1 MFISRVPVLAISL
14 GQSVGGDLVPFSW
27 LSLPSQ
33 LCGRLA
39 LTPPHALLHLFCCG
53 CSHTPGLPT
62 LPSCSSLSGCPCVRV
77 FATLVPQS
85 LAMVCFPI
93 RGTETCALD
102 AVGSSGRG
110 ALVAEGRSRRRGVVR
125 SSLVLLPPAIRGM
138 PWTHRGRA
146 VGPVPD
152 PRPMAGVPGASMPS
166 WRVSPQPRHFCCSTT
181 SQGQYVQTN
190 WGCRPL
196 VTGRRG
202 SGAGGRPGDHVVC
215 TSAPRGSCP
224 LLAQHPVSEVPC
236 SCLFFCWDF
245 SLIFPSYYLSIRPG
259 GRRSCLT
266 IVSDLF

>member
-14 GQSVGGDLVPFSW
+14 RQSVGGDLVPFSW

-166 WRVSPQPRHFCCSTT
+166 WKGQPTAAPFLLFHNFPGSVCADEPGLPAPGHGQAWLWGRGAARGPCGLHLCSAGELSPPS
-181 SQGQYVQTN
+181 
-190 WGCRPL
+190 
-196 VTGRRG
+196 
-202 SGAGGRPGDHVVC
+202 
-215 TSAPRGSCP
+215 SAPS
-224 LLAQHPVSEVPC
+224 V
-236 SCLFFCWDF
+236 
-245 SLIFPSYYLSIRPG
+245 
-259 GRRSCLT
+259 
-266 IVSDLF
+266 